1 MQGQV
6 VRRTIIGLAAL
17 IVVGVGLVLA
27 LPWIASTQLVRDRI
41 AYELSAWSGY
51 RVQLG
56 QAPHIDVWPTFSA
69 HLSNVAL
76 YEWGAH
82 DSRPVLEAERVD
94 IDLSALAALRGDVV
108 FSRLALEHPLLRLTR
123 ATPVFDLPPLPGG
136 GRMSRAIDTAS
147 QVVGANAVEPDLSAL
162 PSDPFGQVTFNDGRI
177 AVVEDGQDQVILSGL
192 TGQIG
197 WPALDRPATLTAAGV
212 WRSEAIRVE
221 AASAQPLLLMAGGT
235 SPMRLSLDAAP
246 AKLRFDGAANL
257 SVNSFF
263 DGEASFETPSL
274 RRALE
279 WSRTDIAAGQTIGAA
294 KLSGRITGSAERLRI
309 EDAVLDLAGSPGT
322 GVLELSNDGAAP
334 TIGGSIA
341 FDQLNLGTF
350 LAAFTPQIDRV
361 DEAADLID
369 ENAARQLNLDLRLSA
384 TQAQLGSFALAGLA
398 ATAQLKDGN
407 AAFDISDA
415 TAFGGTIQAGIRI
428 EPAGGANAVEL
439 RFLASE
445 IDVGAMTL
453 QAGAKRFVPQTRGNL
468 SAILR
473 GKGNDWNSVI
483 STSEG
488 TLTANFGPGDIV
500 GIDAN
505 AFLARSADGR
515 MFPLSDV
522 AEGALPIRGLQFSA
536 AVGRG
541 LARID
546 TATVSM
552 EGRRASLTGIVP
564 LAGRALALS
573 GEVAPVDGQGQV
585 TGEAAKFF
593 VGGGWDEP
601 FISPVANAPDV
612 RDGPEL

>member
-17 IVVGVGLVLA
+17 TVVGVGLVLA

-56 QAPHIDVWPTFSA
+56 EAPRIDVWPTFSA

-76 YEWGAH
+76 YEWGAQGNK
-82 DSRPVLEAERVD
+82 PVLEAERVD

-123 ATPVFDLPPLPGG
+123 STPVFDLPPSPGG
-136 GRMSRAIDTAS
+136 GRMIRAIDAA
-147 QVVGANAVEPDLSAL
+147 GAIVAANGVEPDLSEL
-162 PSDPFGQVTFNDGRI
+162 PSDPFGQMTFNDGRI
-177 AVVEDGQDQVILSGL
+177 AVMEGDEDQIILSGL
-192 TGQIG
+192 TGQID
-197 WPALDRPATLTAAGV
+197 WPALDRPATLTANGI

-221 AASAQPLLLMAGGT
+221 ASSAQPLLLLAGGT
-235 SPMRLSLDAAP
+235 SQVRLSLDAAP
-246 AKLRFDGAANL
+246 AKARFEGTANL

-263 DGEASFETPSL
+263 NGQASFETPSL

-279 WSRTDIAAGQTIGAA
+279 WWRTDILAGQTIGAA

-309 EDAVLDLAGSPGT
+309 EEVALDLAGSPGT
-322 GVLELSNDGAAP
+322 GVLELSTDDAAP

-341 FDQLNLGTF
+341 FERLNLGTF

-415 TAFGGTIQAGIRI
+415 SAFGGTIQAGIRI
-428 EPAGGANAVEL
+428 EPAGEANAVEL

-488 TLTANFGPGDIV
+488 TLTANFAAGDIV

-505 AFLARSADGR
+505 AFLARMAEGQL
-515 MFPLSDV
+515 FPLSSV
-522 AEGALPIRGLQFSA
+522 SEGALPIRGLQFSA
-536 AVGRG
+536 VVGRG

-546 TATVSM
+546 TATVLM

-573 GEVAPVDGQGQV
+573 GEVAAVDGQDQV
-585 TGEAAKFF
+585 TGEAVKFF

-601 FISPVANAPDV
+601 FISPVPSMPDV
-612 RDGPEL
+612 RDAPEL